1 MVEAPDS
8 PVGKTNNENKGDTM
22 SRILIAVLACFVV
35 ALPAGA
41 QHRLADKPFSMA
53 LTGDSIITR
62 PLSVYGEPEFLEM
75 IELIRGA
82 DVAFT
87 NLEMLFHDY
96 EPYPMATSGG
106 TYMRGD
112 PVLAEELAWAGFD
125 MVARANNHSGDYGV
139 LGMNLTTEY
148 VDAAGIVQ
156 AGVGQ
161 SLAEAREAKFL
172 ETGTARVAL
181 ISISST
187 FASHMAAGRS
197 RDNVPPRPGL
207 NPLRFSTTYE
217 LPQDDFASLR
227 ALGESLD
234 LFTDQD
240 GESTGTDEDK
250 PGQFELFDEW
260 FAPADEA
267 AIRTTARQ
275 SDVEEIAS
283 VVNNASR
290 LADYVIV
297 TIHAHEHGGRREV
310 PAEFLPVFARLMID
324 AGADV
329 FVGHGPH
336 VLRGIEI
343 YEGKPIMYSL
353 GDFMFQNESL
363 LRLPEDNYARY
374 DLDENQHVADF
385 NAARYDNDT
394 SGFPSLPGIW
404 EAVIAVPVFVGEEL
418 TELALH
424 PITLGHGQP
433 VQVRGRPLLASGEL
447 AEKIIGDLQRLSEPF
462 GTGITMR
469 RGVGYVTL
477 Q

>member
-1 MVEAPDS
+1 
-8 PVGKTNNENKGDTM
+8 M
-22 SRILIAVLACFVV
+22 SRILTGVLAFFVS

-41 QHRLADKPFSMA
+41 QHQLADKPFSMA

-62 PLSVYGEPEFLEM
+62 PLSVYGEPEFLRM

-96 EPYPMATSGG
+96 EAYPMAVSGG
-106 TYMRGD
+106 TYMRAD

-125 MVARANNHSGDYGV
+125 MVARANNHAGDYGV

-172 ETGTARVAL
+172 ETATARVAL
-181 ISISST
+181 ISISSS
-187 FASHMAAGRS
+187 FAAHMAAGPS
-197 RDNVPPRPGL
+197 RDDVPSRPGL
-207 NPLRFSTTYE
+207 NPLRFTTTYE
-217 LPQDDFASLR
+217 LPEEDLTNLKR
-227 ALGESLD
+227 LGESLD

-240 GESTGTDEDK
+240 GEPTGTDEDK

-260 FAPADEA
+260 FAPADRP
-267 AIRTTARQ
+267 AIRTEAR
-275 SDVEEIAS
+275 SGDVEEITS
-283 VVNNASR
+283 VVSNASR

-363 LRLPEDNYARY
+363 LRLPSDNYARY
-374 DLDENQHVADF
+374 DLDGNAHVADF
-385 NAARYDNDT
+385 NAARYENDT
-394 SGFPSLPGIW
+394 KGFPSLPGIW

-433 VQVRGRPLLASGEL
+433 VQVRGRPLLAGGDL

-462 GTGITMR
+462 GTEITMR
-469 RGVGYVTL
+469 RGVGYVTV